1 MAIRIGPF
9 VLLRRRLPVGEFAS
23 LARKGLETLLPVS
36 QLLRRQGISLG
47 RVRPGEAVG
56 VELTLVREHLAATR
70 ALARRLA
77 GVTTA
82 SPLRPVYDALR
93 RALDV
98 YRATLDAYA
107 QACAAVGR
115 ADAEAYR
122 AANRRGRELDAATC
136 AAAQVLL
143 DALAAPKTR
152 AALGELAAPPA
163 LERAVARAAE
173 LRRLTGG
180 AFAFWE

>member
-9 VLLRRRLPVGEFAS
+9 VLLRRRLPAREFAS
-23 LARKGLETLLPVS
+23 LAREGLEALLPVS
-36 QLLRRQGISLG
+36 ELLRRRGISLG

-70 ALARRLA
+70 APARRLA

-82 SPLRPVYDALR
+82 PPLRPVYQALR
-93 RALDV
+93 RVLDA

-107 QACAAVGR
+107 QACAAVGQ

-122 AANRRGRELDAATC
+122 AANRRGRGLDAATC

-143 DALAAPKTR
+143 DALAAPTTR
-152 AALGELAAPPA
+152 AALDELAPPPPLA
-163 LERAVARAAE
+163 RAVARAEE